1 MAATTLE
8 TKLTDFVK
16 QAVPD
21 IDLHMLQ
28 YVVDVVNSGADDFE
42 NAEDLHDAVG
52 HILMEAVPEGGNF
65 GDIDDVCDRLF
76 NLIKRNGEKDEK
88 LVTKLNA
95 PVNLAKIVEKSAP
108 KEEAQNSIWNKET
121 EDKLMR
127 VDKKKLEKAEAK
139 IQMKQDRKVEKE
151 SKNAS
156 KTNENFV
163 SSASANQVIQKKTKQ
178 MEAIGRVNDIRIENF
193 DLSYGSK
200 VLLSDANLIMAYGR
214 RYGFVGRNGLGKTT
228 LLRAIYRREL
238 HIPSHISILHV
249 EQEVV
254 GDETL
259 AVDSVLECDTVRTGL
274 LQEEA
279 RLTAAINSG
288 NGDNSALSA
297 RLSEVYATLAE
308 IDADKAPAR
317 ASVILNG
324 LGFSTDMQKMKTREF
339 SGGWRMRLALAR
351 ALFTRPDLLLLDE
364 PTNMLDVKAILW
376 LENYL
381 QAWPT
386 TLLVV
391 SHDRMFLDSVATDI
405 IMLHSKSLD
414 CYKGNYSVFEKTKDD
429 KLRNQQREYEA
440 QKQYRDH
447 LQAFVDRW
455 RVNANRAAQ
464 AQSKLKII
472 EKLPDLKPVEIEPEV
487 VIKLPICETMNSTVL
502 RFDEMSFTYDNKNI
516 IFDKLD
522 LSAIMDSRI
531 AVVGENG
538 SGKST
543 LLKLLLGEIEP
554 VKGIRHCHRNL
565 RIGYF
570 SQHHVDSLDMQ
581 QTSVELFK
589 QRFPGKSD
597 QEYRHQ
603 LGCYG
608 VTGEL
613 ALRPISSLSGG
624 QKSRVAFALMTMNS
638 PNFFILDEPTNHLD
652 IETVDALGKALNKF
666 KGGVIL
672 VSHNE
677 QLIRMT
683 AKEVWLVG
691 NKTVKTIE
699 GGFDAYKSALEDEFR
714 RMNNII

>member
-1 MAATTLE
+1 MATTME
-8 TKLTDFVK
+8 TKLTNFIKGV
-16 QAVPD
+16 VPD
-21 IDLHMLQ
+21 IDLHLLQ
-28 YVVDVVNSGADDFE
+28 YMVDVMNSSIDDFE
-42 NAEDLHDAVG
+42 CVDDLSEAVG
-52 HILMEAVPEGGNF
+52 PILQEVLPENEGS
-65 GDIDDVCDRLF
+65 DDMDVICSELF
-76 NLIKRNGEKDEK
+76 SLLKRNGEKDGK
-88 LVTKLNA
+88 LGTKLNA
-95 PVNLAKIVEKSAP
+95 PVHIGKILKNSAP
-108 KEEAQNSIWNKET
+108 KEEGQNSIWNKVD
-121 EDKLMR
+121 DKMLR
-127 VDKKKLEKAEAK
+127 TVDKKKLEKAEAK
-139 IQMKQDRKVEKE
+139 ILMKQDRKNERETKI
-151 SKNAS
+151 AS
-156 KTNENFV
+156 RPTPDSNG
-163 SSASANQVIQKKTKQ
+163 SASANQVIQKKTKQ
-178 MEAIGRVNDIRIENF
+178 MEAIGRVTDIRIDNF

-200 VLLSDANLIMAYGR
+200 VLLSNSNLMMAFGR

-228 LLRAIYRREL
+228 LLRAISNREL
-238 HIPSHISILHV
+238 HIPAHVSVLHV

-254 GDETL
+254 GDDTF
-259 AVDSVLECDTVRTGL
+259 AVDSVLECDTVRTRL
-274 LQEEA
+274 LKEEVE
-279 RLTAAINSG
+279 LTTAMNTGTSSG
-288 NGDNSALSA
+288 ASLST
-297 RLSEVYATLAE
+297 RLSEVYANLAE
-308 IDADKAPAR
+308 IESDKAPSR

-324 LGFSTDMQKMKTREF
+324 LGFSTEMQRMQTKEF

-351 ALFTRPDLLLLDE
+351 ALFTKPDLLLLDE

-381 QAWPT
+381 QNWPT

-405 IMLHSKSLD
+405 IFLHSRALD
-414 CYKGNYSVFEKTKDD
+414 CYKGNYTIFEKTKDE

-464 AQSKLKII
+464 AQSKLKIL

-487 VIKLPICETMNSTVL
+487 VLKLPECDRLNSTVL
-502 RFDEMSFTYDNKNI
+502 RLDEITFSYDNKFN

-522 LSAIMDSRI
+522 LSAVMDSRI

-543 LLKLLLGEIEP
+543 LLKILLGQLELQ
-554 VKGIRHCHRNL
+554 KGIRHCHRNL

-589 QRFPGKSD
+589 ARFPGKD
-597 QEYRHQ
+597 TQEYRHQ

-608 VTGEL
+608 VSGEL
-613 ALRPISSLSGG
+613 AMRSIASLSGG

-652 IETVDALGKALNKF
+652 IETVDALGRALNIF

-677 QLIRMT
+677 QLIQMI

-691 NKTVKTIE
+691 NKTVRTVE
-699 GGFDAYKSALEDEFR
+699 GGFDAYKTALEEEFAR
-714 RMNNII
+714 LNNM